1 MITHEARTY
10 AAEFGLVQLP
20 KAVVLLSAVLML
32 AVVGVAGAA
41 PPKNEPQTRTLSGQV
56 TDKSDAPISGAIV
69 YLENGRTHAVK
80 TFITND
86 AGNYRFSSLSPNVD
100 YQIRAEYQGHKS
112 DTKTLS
118 SFDSRSNV
126 VMHLKINMAK

>member
-1 MITHEARTY
+1 MLKC
-10 AAEFGLVQLP
+10 AAV
-20 KAVVLLSAVLML
+20 AASIVLLGVL
-32 AVVGVAGAA
+32 AVAS
-41 PPKNEPQTRTLSGQV
+41 PPAKNEPQTRTLTGQV
-56 TDKSDAPISGAIV
+56 TDKADSPLAGAIV

-80 TFITND
+80 TFITDN

-100 YQIRAEYQGHKS
+100 YLIRAEYQGHKS

-118 SFDSRSNV
+118 SFDGRSNV

>member
-1 MITHEARTY
+1 MRKR
-10 AAEFGLVQLP
+10 AAIAVSLVLFGT
-20 KAVVLLSAVLML
+20 L
-32 AVVGVAGAA
+32 AVASHG
-41 PPKNEPQTRTLSGQV
+41 PKNEPQTRTLTGQV
-56 TDKSDAPISGAIV
+56 TDKSETPISGAIV
-69 YLENGRTHAVK
+69 YLENGRTHAIK
-80 TFITND
+80 TFITD
-86 AGNYRFSSLSPNVD
+86 SAGNYRFSSLSPNVD

>member
-1 MITHEARTY
+1 MRKT
-10 AAEFGLVQLP
+10 AAIAAALLLP
-20 KAVVLLSAVLML
+20 AVM
-32 AVVGVAGAA
+32 VAAL
-41 PPKNEPQTRTLSGQV
+41 PEPKNEPQTRTLTGQV
-56 TDKSDAPISGAIV
+56 TDKSERPISGAIV

-80 TFITND
+80 TFITDN